1 MMKGTHKVG
10 NTINSN
16 SDMKYHINN
25 VIPVWYANF
34 HLFFNV
40 IPLLRKATYENKL
53 LDLSLRVLKV

>member
-1 MMKGTHKVG
+1 MKGKHKVG

-34 HLFFNV
+34 HLSF
-40 IPLLRKATYENKL
+40 LR
-53 LDLSLRVLKV
+53 DIIMVGGSLPPRHETTNCRPR

>member
-16 SDMKYHINN
+16 SDVKYHINN

-34 HLFFNV
+34 HLSFMIDTIMV
-40 IPLLRKATYENKL
+40 GG
-53 LDLSLRVLKV
+53 SLPPRHETTNCRPR